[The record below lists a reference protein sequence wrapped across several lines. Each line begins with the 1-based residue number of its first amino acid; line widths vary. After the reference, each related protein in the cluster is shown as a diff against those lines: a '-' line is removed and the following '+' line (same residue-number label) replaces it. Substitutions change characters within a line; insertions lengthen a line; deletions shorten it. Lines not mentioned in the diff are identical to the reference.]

1 MPLSVVEGRR
11 RSMNLYQQNK
21 PRDSESLI
29 LRQPDTRKLF
39 CATMT
44 RIIKAL
50 ANVMIVLEY
59 KLKGNQYQYKAIDD
73 AIRTAQF
80 IRNKALRL
88 WMDGDKVNK
97 YDLNKYC
104 AVLAREYPFANELN
118 STARQ
123 ASAERAWS
131 AISRFFDNCKKGVK
145 GKKGYPKFKK
155 NSRSV
160 EYKASGWKLDEKTK
174 KHITFT
180 DKKGIGR
187 LKLVGSRDIYFY
199 NAHDIKRVRLVKRAD
214 GYYCQFSVKV
224 TVKIET
230 PPTNKIVGLDVGL
243 KEFLTDS
250 EGNTVENPRFL
261 RKAEKALNR
270 ANRQKSKKF
279 VTCTVSLSVVEGRSR
294 SRDKKPQSNNYHK
307 ARKRY
312 ARKHLKVSRQRKEYA
327 KSVAYCVIQSNDLV
341 AYEDLNVKGMVKNRK
356 LAKSISDAGWTIF
369 RQWLEYFGYKYGKIT
384 VAVPPHNT
392 SQNCSNCG
400 QKVQKSLSTRTHIC
414 PHCGYVGDRDV
425 NAAKNILI
433 KALRT
438 VGHTGTY
445 AWGNLPSWAI
455 GGNLSSNGES
465 MNQESPVTAT

>member
-1 MPLSVVEGRR
+1 
-11 RSMNLYQQNK
+11 
-21 PRDSESLI
+21 
-29 LRQPDTRKLF
+29 
-39 CATMT
+39 
-44 RIIKAL
+44 
-50 ANVMIVLEY
+50 MIVLEY
-59 KLKGNQYQYKAIDD
+59 RLKGKQYQYQAIDD

-104 AVLAREYPFANELN
+104 AVLAKEYPFASELN

-131 AISRFFDNCKKGVK
+131 SISRFFDNCKKGVK

-199 NAHDIKRVRLVKRAD
+199 NASDIKRVRLVKRAD

-224 TVKIET
+224 NMQIET
-230 PPTNKIVGLDVGL
+230 QPTNKVVGLDVGL

-250 EGNTVENPRFL
+250 EGNKVENPRFL
-261 RKAEKALNR
+261 RKAEKAINR

-279 VTCTVSLSVVEGRSR
+279 VKG
-294 SRDKKPQSNNYHK
+294 KKPQSNNYHK
-307 ARKRY
+307 AKVRY
-312 ARKHLKVSRQRKEYA
+312 ARKHLKVSRQRKEFA
-327 KSVAYCVIQSNDLV
+327 KSVAYCVIKSNDLV
-341 AYEDLNVKGMVKNRK
+341 AYEDLNVKGMVRNRK

-392 SQNCSNCG
+392 SQDCSNCG
-400 QKVQKSLSTRTHIC
+400 QKVQKSLSTRTHVC
-414 PHCGYVGDRDV
+414 PHCGHIEDRDW

-445 AWGNLPSWAI
+445 AWGDLPSWAI
-455 GGNLSSNGES
+455 GVNLSSNGES
-465 MNQESPVTAT
+465 VNQESPPSTDR